1 MPERSQGQTRKGGVR
16 RAWFIGLAGMVFSSA
31 ALAQAEIPAPTVCA
45 LREPE
50 APRPRGHGIVIGLQ
64 DPAVASANIP
74 GREARR
80 GGAIDLRYRN
90 DLRAVVK
97 QDNGI
102 IDTFDVPSG
111 ATVHVGNRVRLQ
123 GSYRSTSY
131 TCSYIP
137 QMAIPNDAPAA

>member
-1 MPERSQGQTRKGGVR
+1 MRHSLFVVL
-16 RAWFIGLAGMVFSSA
+16 IGLIVSPA
-31 ALAQAEIPAPTVCA
+31 ALAQTETQAPPGCA
-45 LREPE
+45 LREP
-50 APRPRGHGIVIGLQ
+50 AGPRPRGLGTIIGIQ
-64 DPAVASANIP
+64 DAAVARAHIAA
-74 GREARR
+74 REAQR
-80 GGAIDLRYRN
+80 GGAIDPRYLN

-111 ATVHVGNRVRLQ
+111 MTVHAGDRVRLQ

-137 QMAIPNDAPAA
+137 HMAIPNDAPAA

>member
-1 MPERSQGQTRKGGVR
+1 MPERSQGQTREADLR

-31 ALAQAEIPAPTVCA
+31 VLAQTQAPTACA

-50 APRPRGHGIVIGLQ
+50 APRPRGHGTVIGLQ

-80 GGAIDLRYRN
+80 GGAIDPRYRN

-111 ATVHVGNRVRLQ
+111 ATVHAGNRVRLQ
-123 GSYRSTSY
+123 GSYRSASE

-137 QMAIPNDAPAA
+137 QMAIPNDAPEA